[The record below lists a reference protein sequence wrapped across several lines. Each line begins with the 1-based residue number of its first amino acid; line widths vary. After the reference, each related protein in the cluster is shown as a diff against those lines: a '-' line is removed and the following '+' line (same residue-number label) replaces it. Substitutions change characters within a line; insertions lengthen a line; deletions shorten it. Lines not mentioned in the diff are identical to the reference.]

1 MKGKNMKLLGK
12 AHDAEFW
19 REVREKDVY
28 ERFRN
33 ESLKAWEKWVSDY
46 EPKALSY
53 SKWKLFWETGDRS
66 EYEREY
72 FDRRRALE
80 HVATLALIYPE
91 EKKYVDKLMDLIY
104 IICDEYTWCLPAH
117 QGQNERN
124 DNTRVDLFASEMGLY
139 MSVIYTLMGDRLD
152 PVIRDRM
159 VVEINRRIVDTYLGC
174 ENYGWWEVGKTNW
187 TAVCVGSVGCTLM
200 LMRPDLMTEAMEARL
215 LKAMQGFVDG
225 FEDDGVCTEGCGYW
239 SYGVGFFVQFADMI
253 RTFTGGRV
261 DYFKIPKMK
270 AIATFPQKMFLSEQ
284 AAVSFADGNRE
295 LDYNFSVMHR
305 LKSEYPEDVLI
316 YSPDFGSFDGG
327 CGRFIIRLMG
337 AVWLVPE
344 YYLDPA
350 DSTTE
355 FEEYAA
361 NAQWLTKR
369 TASYGF
375 AAKAGH
381 NAEMHNHNDVGS
393 FILARD
399 GRQILTDVGAGAYT
413 RQYFSEVRYDI
424 FEPASKS
431 HSVPLIDGLQQSVG
445 REFGAK
451 DVKYEK
457 GSFSF
462 DMAGAYATDK
472 LASLGREFKL
482 YDDRIELTD
491 TYAFNEECPVV
502 ERIVL
507 TEEPKVDGSTVT
519 TASCSIS
526 FDPTACELS
535 IGGDYGTTSRKP
547 YYYFLDF
554 KLNAGV
560 REFKVVIR

>member
-1 MKGKNMKLLGK
+1 MKLLGR
-12 AHDAEFW
+12 AHEAEFW

-28 ERFRN
+28 SRFRS
-33 ESLKAWEKWVSDY
+33 ESLKYWEKKLADY

-53 SKWKLFWETGDRS
+53 SKWKLFWETGDRA
-66 EYEREY
+66 EYEHDY

-80 HVATLALIYPE
+80 HATMLALIYPE
-91 EKKYVDKLMDLIY
+91 EKKYIDKVMDLVY

-124 DNTRVDLFASEMGLY
+124 DNTRVDLFASEMGFYL
-139 MSVIYTLMGDRLD
+139 SVIYTLLGDRLD
-152 PVIRDRM
+152 SVIKDRI

-174 ENYGWWEVGKTNW
+174 ENYGWWETGKTNW

-215 LKAMQGFVDG
+215 LRAMQGFIDG
-225 FEDDGVCTEGCGYW
+225 FADDGVCTEGCGYW
-239 SYGVGFFVQFADMI
+239 SYGVGFFVNFADMI
-253 RTFTGGRV
+253 RTFTGGRI

-284 AAVSFADGNRE
+284 SAVSFADGNRD

-305 LKSEYPEDVLI
+305 LKSEYPDDVLI

-327 CGRFIIRLMG
+327 CGRLIVRLMG
-337 AVWLVPE
+337 AVCLVE
-344 YYLDPA
+344 DYYLNPA

-355 FEEYAA
+355 FEEYAQ

-393 FILARD
+393 FILAR
-399 GRQILTDVGAGAYT
+399 GGKQILTDVGAGAYT
-413 RQYFSEVRYDI
+413 RQYFSSERYGI
-424 FEPASKS
+424 FEPSSRS
-431 HSVPLIDGLQQSVG
+431 HSVPIIDGLYQSVG
-445 REFGAK
+445 KEFGAK
-451 DVKYEK
+451 DVEYKQ
-457 GSFSF
+457 GRFSF

-472 LASLGREFKL
+472 LESLKREFKL

-491 TYAFNEECPVV
+491 TYAFSEECPAV
-502 ERIVL
+502 ERIVF
-507 TEEPKVDGSTVT
+507 TEEPKMCGSVISSE
-519 TASCSIS
+519 SCSIS
-526 FDPTACELS
+526 YDPSECSVS
-535 IGGDYGTTSRKP
+535 ISGECGTTSSCTH
-547 YYYFLDF
+547 YYFVDF

-560 REFKVVIR
+560 HEFKVVIK

>member
-1 MKGKNMKLLGK
+1 MKGKNMRLLGR

-33 ESLKAWEKWVSDY
+33 ESLEYWESTLRDY

-53 SKWKLFWETGDRS
+53 SSWRLFWQTGDRS
-66 EYEREY
+66 VYEAEY
-72 FDRRRALE
+72 FGRRRALE
-80 HVATLALIYPE
+80 HAVILALVYPE
-91 EKKYVDKLMDLIY
+91 EQKYIDKVMDLVY

-124 DNTRVDLFASEMGLY
+124 DNTRVDLFAAEMGYY
-139 MSVIYTLMGDRLD
+139 MSVIYTLLGDRLD
-152 PVIRDRM
+152 SVIRDRI

-200 LMRPDLMTEAMEARL
+200 LMRPDLMTETMEARL

-225 FEDDGVCTEGCGYW
+225 FADDGVCTEGCGYW
-239 SYGVGFFVQFADMI
+239 SYGVGFFVCFADMI
-253 RTFTGGRV
+253 RTFTSGRI

-270 AIATFPQKMFLSEQ
+270 AIATFPQKMFLSER

-295 LDYNFSVMHR
+295 LEYNFSVMHR

-327 CGRFIIRLMG
+327 CGRLIVRLMG
-337 AVWLVPE
+337 AVWLVE
-344 YYLDPA
+344 DYYRNPA

-355 FEEYAA
+355 LEEYAPD
-361 NAQWLTKR
+361 AQWLTKR

-393 FILARD
+393 FIFARD
-399 GRQILTDVGAGAYT
+399 GRQILADVGAGVYT
-413 RQYFSEVRYDI
+413 RQYFSEIRYEI
-424 FEPASKS
+424 FEPSSRS
-431 HSVPLIDGLQQSVG
+431 HSVPIVDGKYQSVG
-445 REFGAK
+445 RDFGAS
-451 DVKYEK
+451 DVTYER
-457 GSFSF
+457 GLFAF
-462 DMAGAYATDK
+462 DMAGAYDTDK
-472 LASLGREFKL
+472 LTSLRREFKL
-482 YDDRIELTD
+482 CDDKIELTD
-491 TYAFNEECPVV
+491 TYELADECSVV

-507 TEEPKVDGSTVT
+507 TEKPEICGSTVRSE
-519 TASCSIS
+519 SCSIS
-526 FDPTACELS
+526 FDPSVCTVT
-535 IGGDYGTTSRKP
+535 IGGERGNVGDE
-547 YYYFLDF
+547 YYFADF
-554 KLNAGV
+554 RLNEGV
-560 REFKVVIR
+560 REFKVVIK